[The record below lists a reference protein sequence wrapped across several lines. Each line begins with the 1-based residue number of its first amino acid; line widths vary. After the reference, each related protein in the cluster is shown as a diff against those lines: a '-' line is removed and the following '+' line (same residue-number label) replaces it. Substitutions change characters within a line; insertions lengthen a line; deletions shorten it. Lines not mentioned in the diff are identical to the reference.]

1 MVCLPM
7 RPADSAQTPSGD
19 GGPAAHPLDW
29 LDRTG
34 ASGALLCELQWR
46 RDRRVRRRIAVAGM
60 SGMAALLLIASLLW
74 QGTRHGAGARGMSA
88 SSTIVSM
95 PERRILPDGSVVELN
110 ESAEIA
116 VDYDKR
122 RRSVALMR
130 GQAHF
135 QVARDNAIPFIVYV
149 RGVEIRAVGTAFSVH
164 AAPAG
169 IEVLVTEGRVAVKGL
184 AAHGPSATDDDL
196 QSSASAFDP
205 PPALEVSA
213 GNCVRLEL
221 AQLPGALAIPQV
233 LPISPAEMH
242 DRLVWRVP
250 RIEFSGT
257 RLEEAIPV
265 FNRYSLVPVIL
276 ADPALHGLQLS
287 GILRADNVD
296 ALVRLL
302 EANYG
307 VTADRRGSE
316 IVLRKSGPEL
326 GGTP

>member
-1 MVCLPM
+1 M
-7 RPADSAQTPSGD
+7 RPADPAQTPADD

-34 ASGALLCELQWR
+34 ASGALLCELQR
-46 RDRRVRRRIAVAGM
+46 RRHRRVRRRLAVAGM
-60 SGMAALLLIASLLW
+60 SGMVALLWIASLLW
-74 QGTRHGAGARGMSA
+74 QGTRYGTGARGMSA

-122 RRSVALMR
+122 RRSVALIR
-130 GQAHF
+130 GQAYF
-135 QVARDNAIPFIVYV
+135 QVARNDAIPFFVLV
-149 RGVEIRAVGTAFSVH
+149 GGVEIRAVGTAFSVH
-164 AAPAG
+164 AGPAG

-184 AAHGPSATDDDL
+184 AAHDPVTTGGDVES
-196 QSSASAFDP
+196 SESASN
-205 PPALEVSA
+205 PPAMEVNA
-213 GNCVRLEL
+213 GNWLCLNL
-221 AQLPGALAIPQV
+221 AQLPGALAIPEV
-233 LPISPAEMH
+233 LPLSPAEMH
-242 DRLVWRVP
+242 ARLVWRVP

-257 RLEEAIPV
+257 RLEEAIPM
-265 FNRYSLVPVIL
+265 FNRYSFVPVIL
-276 ADPALHGLQLS
+276 ADPGLHGLQLS

-302 EANYG
+302 ESNYG

-316 IVLRKSGPEL
+316 IVLRKGGPSSARHEPQV
-326 GGTP
+326 GR